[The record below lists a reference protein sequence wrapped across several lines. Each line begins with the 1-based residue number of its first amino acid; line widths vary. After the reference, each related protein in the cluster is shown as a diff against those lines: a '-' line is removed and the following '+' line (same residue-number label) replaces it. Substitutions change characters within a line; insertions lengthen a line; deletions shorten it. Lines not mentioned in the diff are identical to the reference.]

1 MNEWLALRVIYK
13 LSYVYTSN
21 AVWWRYRLICWWS
34 SAHRRFFGRNVWA
47 DKYVRLSTPDRPTD
61 WRCCVGLLVGDNE
74 DILCTLYCCVLNALN
89 SQQHILHKLLPVLKL
104 YIKDR
109 TEEDIFELVNVLRSI
124 QLIRNEVTRMTDWMT
139 RIKSTW
145 SITPTSN
152 DAGHGIE
159 SGPNSE
165 LHSEFFK
172 V

>member
-1 MNEWLALRVIYK
+1 MYTPPMQSGGVIG
-13 LSYVYTSN
+13 LSAGGRQRIDAFLVEMCGLINTYVYLRPTKDIWN
-21 AVWWRYRLICWWS
+21 LVFA
-34 SAHRRFFGRNVWA
+34 
-47 DKYVRLSTPDRPTD
+47 PDRPTD